1 MDYGLFLALISFTA
15 MGGLTPGPNNL
26 ILMSQ
31 GTRFGFMR
39 CIPYIFGVQ
48 FGFGLLLLSAA
59 LGLGFVVEKFPL
71 SLVIVSALGA
81 LWLAWLAWG
90 FAKAAMSPRGK
101 EQSKTVKTHAKPL
114 GFIEATLFQWVNPK
128 GLIFAFG
135 ATAGWVGISDNIWLR
150 TSIIIGTFLVMGF
163 IGNIAWAAMG
173 GAINRQLQGGNAGR
187 SLNAIMAATIFATAI
202 YVLYIGVKSL
212 A

>member
-1 MDYGLFLALISFTA
+1 VDYALLSALISFTA
-15 MGGLTPGPNNL
+15 MGGLTPGPNNIL
-26 ILMSQ
+26 LMSQ

-39 CIPYIFGVQ
+39 CLPYIFGVQ
-48 FGFGLLLLSAA
+48 FGFGLLLLAAA
-59 LGLGFVVEKFPL
+59 LGLGFIVDKFPL
-71 SLVIVSALGA
+71 SLTIISILGA

-90 FAKAAMSPRGK
+90 FAKAALPSGPQQDGK
-101 EQSKTVKTHAKPL
+101 EVKARETPL

-163 IGNIAWAAMG
+163 AGNVAWAAMG
-173 GAINRQLQGGNAGR
+173 GAINRLLEGGKVGR
-187 SLNAIMAATIFATAI
+187 SLNILMAITIFATAL
-202 YVLYIGVKSL
+202 YVLYIGVKPL
-212 A
+212 I